1 MTVEVI
7 RMAFLVIVLAVT
19 IMYQIIN
26 SKFISYS
33 VFFSIYMLLSVS
45 FLFNL
50 FYSLNLEKLI
60 QKWYVTAALFFW
72 ESIYVTLLIYFI
84 GLNQSLLVF
93 LYLINIILCGVVFQR
108 SGGLYL
114 ALFTSVCFS
123 MLLALDTRVQG
134 NSLYLAVGVNN
145 LAFFTVAYLSGYL
158 SEQLNFMGLE
168 LRERGRDIRL
178 LKNLNSMILDN
189 MASGLLTIDNNGKV
203 LQLNENAKG
212 ILGLKTLEL
221 GSSLGTTSPDFIN
234 AVKAASATAFEVEID
249 TQEAKKLLR
258 VHQSSL
264 NDEMGETQGAVL
276 VFEDI
281 TDLRRLENR
290 VQQSEKMAAIGQLA
304 AGIAHEIRNPLAS
317 ISGSVEM
324 LQADSS
330 RSDDEKKLMSI
341 VIKEIDRLN
350 KLITEFLD
358 FARPQDIRLM
368 DMDISQLLKEL
379 LEEMQFVPA
388 AKDVNF
394 DVDISPQLRIQGHRD
409 KLKQAFLNILI
420 NAVQALDSK
429 PIKRV
434 AVSVKKTVDSV
445 VITIEDTGSGIDEKL
460 IKKIFEPFLTTKSK
474 GTGLGLA
481 VVHSILNAHK
491 ATVDVKSTKGEGTTF
506 TISFPL

>member
-1 MTVEVI
+1 
-7 RMAFLVIVLAVT
+7 MAFLVIVLAVT
-19 IMYQIIN
+19 IIYQIIN
-26 SKFISYS
+26 AKFISYS
-33 VFFSIYMLLSVS
+33 VFFSIYLLLSAS
-45 FLFNL
+45 FLLNL
-50 FYSLNLEKLI
+50 FYALNLEKLI
-60 QKWYVTAALFFW
+60 TKWYVTAALFFW
-72 ESIYVTLLIYFI
+72 ESIYITLLIYFI

-114 ALFTSVCFS
+114 ALCTSVCFS
-123 MLLALDTRVQG
+123 LLLALDTRIQG

-189 MASGLLTIDNNGKV
+189 MASGMLTLDNSGNV
-203 LQLNENAKG
+203 LQYNENAKKILHLENMALG
-212 ILGLKTLEL
+212 IPIKNHL
-221 GSSLGTTSPDFIN
+221 PDFVNVFLDVAGTVYESEIET
-234 AVKAASATAFEVEID
+234 ASG
-249 TQEAKKLLR
+249 KRLLR
-258 VHQSSL
+258 IHKSAL
-264 NDEMGETQGAVL
+264 NDEVGEKQGAVM

-281 TDLRRLENR
+281 TDLKRLENR
-290 VQQSEKMAAIGQLA
+290 VQQSEKMAAVGQLA

-324 LQADSS
+324 LQGDSS
-330 RSDDEKKLMSI
+330 RTEDEKKLMSI

-368 DMDISQLLKEL
+368 EMDVSQLMKDLI
-379 LEEMQFVPA
+379 EEVQFIPNV
-388 AKDVNF
+388 KDIVF
-394 DVDISPQLRIQGHRD
+394 DVDIVPQIKIQGNRD
-409 KLKQAFLNILI
+409 KLKQAFLNVII
-420 NAVQALDSK
+420 NAVQALETKS
-429 PIKRV
+429 IKKI
-434 AVSVKKTVDSV
+434 AIYVKKSGDQATVS
-445 VITIEDTGSGIDEKL
+445 IEDTGSGIDEKV

-481 VVHSILNAHK
+481 VVHSILTAHK
-491 ATVDVKSTKGEGTTF
+491 AAVDVKSVKGEGTTF
-506 TISFPL
+506 VISFPL

>member
-1 MTVEVI
+1 
-7 RMAFLVIVLAVT
+7 MAFLTIVLAVT
-19 IMYQIIN
+19 VLYQVIN
-26 SKFISYS
+26 SQFLSYN
-33 VFFSIYMLLSVS
+33 VFFSIYLLLSFS
-45 FLFNL
+45 FLLNL
-50 FYSLNLEKLI
+50 FYSLNLDRLI
-60 QKWYVTAALFFW
+60 QKWHVTALLFLW

-123 MLLALDTRVQG
+123 LLLALDTRVQG

-158 SEQLNFMGLE
+158 SEQLNFMGIE

-178 LKNLNSMILDN
+178 LKSLNDMILEN
-189 MASGLLTIDNNGKV
+189 MASGMLTLDNAGKV
-203 LQLNENAKG
+203 LQLNENAKS
-212 ILGLKTLEL
+212 ILRVENIAL
-221 GSSLGTTSPDFIN
+221 GSSLQN
-234 AVKAASATAFEVEID
+234 AIPEFLSSVQNAIGEEFETEMDGVEG
-249 TQEAKKLLR
+249 KRLLR
-258 VHQSSL
+258 IRKSNL
-264 NDEMGETQGAVL
+264 NNDFGEKQGAVI

-281 TDLRRLENR
+281 TDLRKLENR

-324 LQADSS
+324 LQGGDS

-358 FARPQDIRLM
+358 FARPQDVRLM
-368 DMDISQLLKEL
+368 ELDVSQLVKEMIDEL
-379 LEEMQFVPA
+379 QFVPS
-388 AKDVNF
+388 AKDI
-394 DVDISPQLRIQGHRD
+394 DYDIDITPQLRIQGHRD

-420 NAVQALDSK
+420 NAVQAMENRPVRRLTVTAKRAAEQVIVTVEDS
-429 PIKRV
+429 
-434 AVSVKKTVDSV
+434 
-445 VITIEDTGSGIDEKL
+445 GSGIDEKVL
-460 IKKIFEPFLTTKSK
+460 KKIFEPFLTTKAK

-481 VVHSILNAHK
+481 VVHSIMSAHK
-491 ATVDVKSTKGEGTTF
+491 AAVDVKSTKGEGTTF
-506 TISFPL
+506 TIVFPV

>member
-1 MTVEVI
+1 
-7 RMAFLVIVLAVT
+7 MAFLVIVLAVT
-19 IMYQIIN
+19 VIYQIIN
-26 SKFISYS
+26 AKFISYN
-33 VFFSIYMLLSVS
+33 VFFSIYILLSTS

-50 FYSLNLEKLI
+50 FYALNLEKLTNR
-60 QKWYVTAALFFW
+60 WYVTAALFFW

-158 SEQLNFMGLE
+158 SEQLNFMGIE

-189 MASGLLTIDNNGKV
+189 MASGLLTLDNSGTI
-203 LQLNENAKG
+203 LQLNENAKNILRVEG
-212 ILGLKTLEL
+212 IDIGI
-221 GSSLGTTSPDFIN
+221 SLNSVLPEFVNVARDTMGTVFEIEVDTSEG
-234 AVKAASATAFEVEID
+234 KR
-249 TQEAKKLLR
+249 LLR
-258 VHQSSL
+258 IHRSSL
-264 NDEMGETQGAVL
+264 NDEAGERQGAIL

-281 TDLRRLENR
+281 TDLRKLENR
-290 VQQSEKMAAIGQLA
+290 VHQSEKMAGIGQLA

-324 LQADSS
+324 LQGGSA
-330 RSDDEKKLMSI
+330 RSDDEKKLMGI

-358 FARPQDIRLM
+358 FARPQDVRLM
-368 DMDISQLLKEL
+368 ELDLSQLIKGTI
-379 LEEMQFVPA
+379 EEVQFIPA
-388 AKDVNF
+388 AKDVIF
-394 DVDISPQLRIQGHRD
+394 DIDISPQLKIQGHRD
-409 KLKQAFLNILI
+409 KLKQAFLNIFI
-420 NAVQALDSK
+420 NAVQALDTK
-429 PIKRV
+429 EIKRI
-434 AVSVKKTVDSV
+434 SVTAKKANDSV
-445 VITIEDTGSGIDEKL
+445 VVTVEDTGCGIDDKI

-491 ATVDVKSTKGEGTTF
+491 ATVDVKSVKGEGTTF
-506 TISFPL
+506 VVSFPL

>member
-7 RMAFLVIVLAVT
+7 RMAFLTIVLAVT

-26 SKFISYS
+26 AQFLSYS
-33 VFFSIYMLLSVS
+33 VFFSIYILLSTS

-50 FYSLNLEKLI
+50 FYALNLERWI
-60 QKWYVTAALFFW
+60 QKWQVTAILFFW

-123 MLLALDTRVQG
+123 LLLALDTRVQG

-178 LKNLNSMILDN
+178 LKNLNDMILDN
-189 MASGLLTIDNNGKV
+189 MASGLLTLDNSGKI
-203 LQLNENAKG
+203 LQLNENAKN
-212 ILGLKTLEL
+212 ILRVEGMDLGVALDKTL
-221 GSSLGTTSPDFIN
+221 PDF
-234 AVKAASATAFEVEID
+234 VHSVQKATSGEFEIEVDAAEG
-249 TQEAKKLLR
+249 KKLLR
-258 VHQSSL
+258 IHKSSL
-264 NDEMGETQGAVL
+264 NNDMGEKQGAVI

-281 TDLRRLENR
+281 TDLKKLENR

-330 RSDDEKKLMSI
+330 RTEDEKKLMGI

-358 FARPQDIRLM
+358 FARPQDVRLM
-368 DMDISQLLKEL
+368 ELDVSQLVKEMVDEL
-379 LEEMQFVPA
+379 QFVPS
-388 AKDVNF
+388 AKDI
-394 DVDISPQLRIQGHRD
+394 DYDIDITPQLRIQGHRD

-420 NAVQALDSK
+420 NAVQAMESRPVRRLS
-429 PIKRV
+429 V
-434 AVSVKKTVDSV
+434 AVKKSSEQVIVTV
-445 VITIEDTGSGIDEKL
+445 EDTGTGIDEKV
-460 IKKIFEPFLTTKSK
+460 IKKIFEPFLTTKAK

-481 VVHSILNAHK
+481 VVHSIMTAHK
-491 ATVDVKSTKGEGTTF
+491 ASVDVKSVKGEGTTF
-506 TISFPL
+506 TIVFPA